1 MVTQMLSMIIKK
13 IDKNMIINRKM
24 LNGVI
29 GALVKETLYNKNI
42 LKFMQSMFIKYKKCY
57 FQYKIY
63 FFFLCLISIWGTH

>member
-42 LKFMQSMFIKYKKCY
+42 LEFMPSIMFIKYKKCY

-63 FFFLCLISIWGTH
+63 FLCMFN